1 VPDSFSLSWDMVL
14 LCSSNW
20 DLTWDSPATAFGCW
34 DYRHVLS
41 CLVRRLFWSTL
52 LWGLIYLL
60 EICSSW
66 WSVSSGYL
74 PICWLDDFFV
84 VKFIKFFMDTD
95 FFFEAEAHYIA
106 KAVLKLTTKPSL
118 SSWTSHL
125 LVPSPGIHYAYQ
137 SSLKWIPGKDFVSF
151 CRFSLLTVDFFLD
164 PILKNIHSKKYC
176 WSDKRHMP
184 WVQILVLQKNK
195 ILIHLWELDLVSI
208 LCMWLSSFPST
219 IFWETVL
226 NVYCWHLHWE
236 LSGWRCFDL
245 FLSPLLCFIGLK
257 CYYGSVVCFEVRCY
271 DDSWSTFIV

>member
-1 VPDSFSLSWDMVL
+1 MVL

-52 LWGLIYLL
+52 LWWLIYLL
-60 EICSSW
+60 AICSFCGVYSD
-66 WSVSSGYL
+66 YL

-84 VKFIKFFMDTD
+84 VKFLKFFMDTD
-95 FFFEAEAHYIA
+95 FLFVAEAHYIP
-106 KAVLKLTTKPSL
+106 KAGLKLTMKSSL

-137 SSLKWIPGKDFVSF
+137 SSVKWIPGKDFLSL
-151 CRFSLLTVDFFLD
+151 CRFSLLTVDFFY

-184 WVQILVLQKNK
+184 WVQMLVLQKTK
-195 ILIHLWELDLVSI
+195 LWSI
-208 LCMWLSSFPST
+208 CENW
-219 IFWETVL
+219 I
-226 NVYCWHLHWE
+226 
-236 LSGWRCFDL
+236 
-245 FLSPLLCFIGLK
+245 
-257 CYYGSVVCFEVRCY
+257 
-271 DDSWSTFIV
+271 